1 MKKPRQIAM
10 LIELPIG
17 LENAGLPALR
27 RFLKVLIRTYGIRCL
42 SVLPPNETRTFANY
56 VGSTANIDEDAT
68 LADSRLQCSKYAV
81 DAKPAGL
88 AKPKKRKQVNILKG
102 MKPL

>member
-1 MKKPRQIAM
+1 MNEPRRIAL

-27 RFLKVLIRTYGIRCL
+27 RFLKVLVRTYGIRCL

-56 VGSTANIDEDAT
+56 VGSTVRNDEDGT
-68 LADSRLQCSKYAV
+68 LADSRFQCSKYTAN
-81 DAKPAGL
+81 AKPEGL
-88 AKPKKRKQVNILKG
+88 AKPKKRKQTNFFRG